1 MGSKGHLEFRHF
13 WKIKNPLWVF
23 FIPKLKMENFCVFFT
38 YALSKDI
45 LTKSNNKGWS
55 FETMFWKIP
64 ILHHFLQI
72 LYPEDF
78 FKVDRVYAFPA
89 SHLQVQF
96 QFILKLCFNII
107 QPALKQDSIWIFI
120 PLPLWW
126 NILTLSLFRSLLVFL
141 CFSRGS
147 PWWTWGWPPAQGS
160 VPPYTMGSGRGKELS
175 YPYSVSLH
183 LLFLFLI

>member
-1 MGSKGHLEFRHF
+1 MQQNWPTCF
-13 WKIKNPLWVF
+13 WQ
-23 FIPKLKMENFCVFFT
+23 PKPKYENFFFLNFHMLFFFLVT
-38 YALSKDI
+38 FFSKDI
-45 LTKSNNKGWS
+45 LTKNNNKGWS
-55 FETMFWKIP
+55 FNTMFWKIQ

>member
-1 MGSKGHLEFRHF
+1 MKFCFAIFFSHGSHCSYPSRRRA
-13 WKIKNPLWVF
+13 
-23 FIPKLKMENFCVFFT
+23 CFT
-38 YALSKDI
+38 FALSKDI

-55 FETMFWKIP
+55 SETMFWKIW

-96 QFILKLCFNII
+96 QFMLKLCFNII

-147 PWWTWGWPPAQGS
+147 PWWTWGWPPVQGS